1 MNPMIKQ
8 AVRPGRTRAS
18 FNGVSLIEALV
29 AMAIMAFGML
39 AVVGV
44 QVTLRANADIAK
56 QRSEATRIAE
66 ANIEMLRSFVGMS
79 SIYTTAGQPI
89 GWDDITT
96 MPAPVN
102 VVGENATYT
111 VTRTANVISP
121 SETDVV
127 VAVTWQDRNQAN
139 QQVTLSSVLAGAEPA
154 LSGVL
159 SVPPIRT
166 AANSRSQ
173 RHPTIPVRAG
183 MLGNGE
189 SAFKPA
195 EAGTVAWTFNNTTGV
210 ITRVCTVNGTSTSTT
225 LVAADLAT
233 ANCAKTNAQLLSGV
247 VRFNL
252 RGGTEIVHGNSVI
265 KPIPA
270 GTVAW
275 VIGNSTSQ
283 VLRTCQVSASKST
296 SDLDDDDV
304 KPSHCTAI
312 GAGINVSPFDPTAG
326 SISLVAADSE
336 NPVWPQLPL
345 SVSLALTSTGHSQA
359 DQCVTNGPAQ
369 SVAAASDPSGV
380 EYYCIVYPNA
390 QGTWSGASSI
400 APGAFSDA
408 GAATWA
414 IGSSSSKYKVCRYTP
429 SSAASQT
436 NVNHPAAYTDVLGN
450 LVNQNF
456 LVIVGNQT
464 CPTDTPADPA
474 SGNMVNSNTMQQQ
487 P

>member
-1 MNPMIKQ
+1 MLQKPI
-8 AVRPGRTRAS
+8 RPARSRGSS
-18 FNGVSLIEALV
+18 FGLSLIEALI

-56 QRSEATRIAE
+56 QRSEATRLAE
-66 ANIEMLRSFVGMS
+66 EEIEGLRSFCGM
-79 SIYTTAGQPI
+79 TATATCANAWDGMANNVRTLTAGT
-89 GWDDITT
+89 GNDF
-96 MPAPVN
+96 N
-102 VVGENATYT
+102 VDYT
-111 VTRTANVISP
+111 VTRTLTAVSAA
-121 SETDVV
+121 ETAVV
-127 VAVTWQDRNQAN
+127 VAVTWQDRNQVN
-139 QQVTLSSVLAGAEPA
+139 QQITLNSVLAGAEPA

-189 SAFKPA
+189 SAFKPT
-195 EAGTVAWTFNNTTGV
+195 EAGTVAWAFNNITGV
-210 ITRVCTVNGTSTSTT
+210 ITRVCTVGGTSTSNS
-225 LVAADLAT
+225 LVAADLA
-233 ANCAKTNAQLLSGV
+233 AGNCISTTAQLVSGV

-252 RGGTEIVHGNSVI
+252 RGGTDPSILSGYSVI
-265 KPIPA
+265 KPIPG

-275 VIGNSTSQ
+275 VISNATGQ

-296 SDLDDDDV
+296 SDLDHDDV

-312 GAGINVSPFDPTAG
+312 GAGLVISSFDPNAG
-326 SISLVAADSE
+326 AASLVAADSE

-345 SVSLALTSTGHSQA
+345 AVSLALTSTGHSLP
-359 DQCVTNGPAQ
+359 DQCFTNGPAD
-369 SVAAASDPSGV
+369 SVEAASNPLGV
-380 EYYCIVYPNA
+380 EYFCIVYPNT
-390 QGTWSGASSI
+390 QGTWSGESTI
-400 APGAFSDA
+400 TPGAFSDA
-408 GAATWA
+408 GAATWS

-429 SSAASQT
+429 SSAASQP
-436 NVNHPAAYTDVLGN
+436 NIYHPADYTDVMGN

-456 LVIVGNQT
+456 LVIVGSKS